1 MKMNK
6 RFFAAG
12 LLGSLLLVPQGAF
25 AAGFANTAQSATS
38 TGLGGVGAANPD
50 EPNSS
55 FYNPAAMTARDKFNV
70 YVGPTLIMPSVTYDG
85 PGDGVDNETVPAV
98 LPPPNF
104 HLAVPFGDMA
114 AGVGVVFPY
123 GLTIEWP
130 DDWAGRNIIRR
141 QSLTTVD
148 INPNFAYA
156 VRSLGLSFAA
166 GVQVVLASV
175 ELERTTIL
183 RDDTEVDAHIGGNGT
198 GFGATAS
205 VLYQP
210 IDALTLGVNYRSG
223 FKVDFD
229 GRAHF
234 DGEEGTPFE
243 GTFVDQDG
251 GTSIT
256 MPHYVVAGIGYRLG
270 DLFLE
275 FDFGYTAWSSYEQIA
290 LNFSRPCEEGDQGC
304 TPGQDTN
311 PPTAVINAAWEDS
324 PTFRLGVEYE
334 VLENLPIRVGAAYDM
349 SPVPAET
356 VAPSLPDNHRAVL
369 SIGTGYTIA
378 GFRGDVAYMFVR
390 TQRDIENGNQDGT
403 YNTTANL
410 IGINVGYGF

>member
-38 TGLGGVGAANPD
+38 TGLGGVGVANPD
-50 EPNSS
+50 EPNTS
-55 FYNPAAMTARDKFNV
+55 FYNPAAMTARETFNV
-70 YVGPTLIMPSVTYDG
+70 YAGPTLIMPTITYDG
-85 PGDGVDNETVPAV
+85 PGEADDNETVAAI

-123 GLTIEWP
+123 GLTIQWP

-141 QSLTTVD
+141 QKLTTVD

-156 VRSLGLSFAA
+156 FRSLGLSFAA

-198 GFGATAS
+198 GFGATAG
-205 VLYQP
+205 VFYQP
-210 IDALTLGVNYRSG
+210 IDELTLGVNYRSG
-223 FKVDFD
+223 FKVNFD

-234 DGEEGTPFE
+234 EGEEGTPFE

-256 MPHYVVAGIGYRLG
+256 MPHYVTAGIGYSLG
-270 DLFLE
+270 ELFLE
-275 FDFGYTAWSSYEQIA
+275 FDFGYTAWSSYDQIA
-290 LNFSRPCEEGDQGC
+290 LEFSRECQQGDQGC

-311 PPTAVINAAWEDS
+311 PPTAVIDARWEDS
-324 PTFRLGVEYE
+324 PTFRLGVEYD
-334 VLENLPIRVGAAYDM
+334 VMENLPIRVGAAYDM
-349 SPVPAET
+349 SPVPAST

-378 GFRGDVAYMFVR
+378 GFRGDIAYMLVK
-390 TQRDIENGNQDGT
+390 TQREIDNGNQDGT
-403 YNTTANL
+403 YNTTASL
-410 IGINVGYGF
+410 IAINVGYGF